1 MVQLKHLLLKS
12 QSSSLWRSAEEVVEA
27 EDAVEEEVVVA
38 VVLEEAVLEV
48 AALVLQEVV
57 GAVEDRLGG

>member
-1 MVQLKHLLLKS
+1 M
-12 QSSSLWRSAEEVVEA
+12 EA

>member
-1 MVQLKHLLLKS
+1 M
-12 QSSSLWRSAEEVVEA
+12 EA

-57 GAVEDRLGG
+57 GAVEDRLGE